1 MESLNR
7 GKQDFERNI
16 SGKVKVGRLRKMS
29 DKIPLPFQNNKN
41 IVSPAPNTK
50 AEQKIKACSQAT
62 WYVRKTHF
70 HSLFQRIFSPQGYIT
85 YRIRKRQYRVNSPQ
99 RSHLFIYT
107 HTPDTYSFM
116 DKFYLPSINWREDFQ
131 P

>member
-1 MESLNR
+1 MMESLNR

-62 WYVRKTHF
+62 
-70 HSLFQRIFSPQGYIT
+70 
-85 YRIRKRQYRVNSPQ
+85 
-99 RSHLFIYT
+99 
-107 HTPDTYSFM
+107 
-116 DKFYLPSINWREDFQ
+116 
-131 P
+131 